1 MRGMSVSRRIAGA
14 AAVSSDI
21 CLTVLTSRLS
31 MRERVRDL
39 GMGSCI
45 PGASN
50 SKIVPIDTLK
60 GSEWI
65 AWWYVAKKRRYIE
78 STNIEKVVISDYSP
92 DTFISSFNKS
102 FLHFFISH
110 YLNLLFGRLRFIGY
124 LTSYIRNIVI
134 IHFSRP
140 SVI

>member
-1 MRGMSVSRRIAGA
+1 MPGMSVSRGLAGA

-31 MRERVRDL
+31 TREHVRDL

-50 SKIVPIDTLK
+50 RRIVPIDTLK
-60 GSEWI
+60 GSEWV

-78 STNIEKVVISDYSP
+78 SINIK
-92 DTFISSFNKS
+92 K
-102 FLHFFISH
+102 LHI
-110 YLNLLFGRLRFIGY
+110 RL
-124 LTSYIRNIVI
+124 
-134 IHFSRP
+134 FSRYFYFFLQ
-140 SVI
+140 